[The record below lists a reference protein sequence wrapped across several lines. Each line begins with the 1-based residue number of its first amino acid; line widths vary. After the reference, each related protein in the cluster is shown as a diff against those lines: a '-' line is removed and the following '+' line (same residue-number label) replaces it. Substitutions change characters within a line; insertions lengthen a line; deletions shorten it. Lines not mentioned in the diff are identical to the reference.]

1 MQRTLTR
8 GQIQGTLDKRY
19 GFRVHGA
26 WSHTWGALS
35 EGSDAGSTGG
45 GVRCREYR
53 AKTPPPLCW
62 RWDPEL
68 CVCHAGNL
76 AVSLALL
83 DDRSLR

>member
-53 AKTPPPLCW
+53 AKTPPPPVLEMGP
-62 RWDPEL
+62 RTL
-68 CVCHAGNL
+68 CVPCRELSCVPGPAG
-76 AVSLALL
+76 
-83 DDRSLR
+83 